1 MKTGN
6 FTKALFIIAIFP
18 LISLAEGG
26 FSVPKTPSVPQPPAV
41 PSVSRK
47 LVPQMLTNVNTA
59 QESDIAKLPGIGTDR
74 AKAIVA
80 GRPYSSVQDLTKVP
94 GLTQG
99 IVDKIKPLISVK

>member
-6 FTKALFIIAIFP
+6 FVKILFVIAFVP
-18 LISLAEGG
+18 LVSFAE
-26 FSVPKTPSVPQPPAV
+26 FSVPKKPAV
-41 PSVSRK
+41 PAVPAAAK
-47 LVPQMLTNVNTA
+47 QLVPTVLTNVNTA
-59 QESDIAKLPGIGTDR
+59 QESDIAKLPGIGADR